1 MAADD
6 EEFSHLD
13 DDRNYSISMQLDPQ
27 IHDDIRYFLKE
38 GFLQRLEPGLL
49 AGSWRKQYV
58 RLTEHALTHHEHP
71 NAEAKGVALIVDIT
85 GVSFFPCCFAARL
98 RCS

>member
-1 MAADD
+1 MAVDD

-13 DDRNYSISMQLDPQ
+13 DGRNYSISMQLDP
-27 IHDDIRYFLKE
+27 IHDGIRYFLKE
-38 GFLQRLEPGLL
+38 GFMQRLEPGLL

-85 GVSFFPCCFAARL
+85 GVSLFPLSARL
-98 RCS
+98 CCS